1 MGVITKEHIEKGLS
15 YPVYRA
21 LIDEKYTEGR
31 TTGTNHSESM
41 LNYTKLNVQRMNKW
55 EKVTKL
61 GDEIIELAQK
71 IDKPQ
76 HWIVLTEGW
85 CGDAAQCLPLIEKV
99 ASLNDNI
106 NLKML
111 LRDEN
116 LEVIDA
122 YLTDGGRSIPKLV
135 ILDGETLEEIHVW
148 GPRPEPAQQMMR
160 DHKANPDAM
169 TGAEFATQ
177 LHTWYAK
184 DRGKTLEQEFV
195 DILNS
200 IHSFHA
206 G

>member
-1 MGVITKEHIEKGLS
+1 MGVITNEHVEKGIS
-15 YPVYRA
+15 YEVYRA
-21 LIDEKYTEGR
+21 LIDSKFAEGQ

-61 GDEIIELAQK
+61 GEDITSLAHK
-71 IDKPQ
+71 IDRPQ
-76 HWIVLTEGW
+76 HWMLLTEGW
-85 CGDAAQCLPLIEKV
+85 CGDAAQCLPLIQKV
-99 ASLNDNI
+99 ASLSDNI
-106 NLKML
+106 QLKIL

-116 LEVIDA
+116 PEVMA
-122 YLTDGGRSIPKLV
+122 EYLTDGGMSIPKLV
-135 ILDGETLEEIHVW
+135 ILDAETLEEIHVW

-169 TGAEFATQ
+169 TGVEFATK

-184 DRGKTLEQEFV
+184 DRGQTLEREFV

-200 IHSFHA
+200 IHSFHVR
-206 G
+206 